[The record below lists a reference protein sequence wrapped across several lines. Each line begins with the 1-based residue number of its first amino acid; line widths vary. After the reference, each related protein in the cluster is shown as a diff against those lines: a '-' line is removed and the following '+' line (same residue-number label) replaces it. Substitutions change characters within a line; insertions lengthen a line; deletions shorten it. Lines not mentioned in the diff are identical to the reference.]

1 MKYFQKTVDDEVLD
15 YLDSGYRKL
24 QASQSNSKL
33 KKFLTKDV
41 FFDLRSV
48 EEEPVKLRIV

>member
-48 EEEPVKLRIV
+48 EEEPVK